1 MQNIFKGDYIISKCD
16 YPYLQ
21 MEKLMETI
29 NDLPN
34 SSNSWSLLQQHLLE
48 IIIPISQFPFLTF
61 KISPF
66 SFSE

>member
-48 IIIPISQFPFLTF
+48 IIIPILNF
-61 KISPF
+61 
-66 SFSE
+66 